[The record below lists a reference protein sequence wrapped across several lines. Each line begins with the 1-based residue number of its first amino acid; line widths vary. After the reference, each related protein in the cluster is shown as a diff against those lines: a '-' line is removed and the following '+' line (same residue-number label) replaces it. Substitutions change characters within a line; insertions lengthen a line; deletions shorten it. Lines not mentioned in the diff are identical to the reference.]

1 MQLVVNKFVKCTLYR
16 EFKTR
21 FSLFYNGIH
30 YSLETIILPSKMGTY
45 KYTSIFRN
53 PILLKK
59 MFCIP
64 NSSAKLRFRNWQL
77 KDSNS
82 WNGKSLAYASI
93 I

>member
-1 MQLVVNKFVKCTLYR
+1 
-16 EFKTR
+16 
-21 FSLFYNGIH
+21 
-30 YSLETIILPSKMGTY
+30 MGTY

-64 NSSAKLRFRNWQL
+64 NSYAKLRFRDWQL

-82 WNGKSLAYASI
+82 WNGKSLAYTSI